1 MIPAHVEKQVPQA
14 AQNQEKSQ
22 TETTRTGSTRTG
34 AGRGRTYLQ
43 MKEATSTAVWTDS
56 SSSSSEGSGAM
67 SNTCHEPHLHF
78 RIKRVIF
85 TFLAWSFEPLL
96 RFDQQQNSRDLT
108 NSRGN
113 GWRSR
118 ILEEQARSEIKDQL
132 NKRDHILTAM
142 AQVASHG
149 KLLLQRLHQQ
159 REMDLLCDITIKVKD
174 AEFRAHRNI
183 LACFSKYFNSLATKG
198 QDVASLDPEKV
209 SRYALEKLLEFVY
222 TGQMNLSSTRH
233 GAVRRAAVFLGMPDA
248 IKNFPDDPES
258 TEPAEVS
265 QSESDKEADAPPPMS
280 PNEPASED
288 MPNSPL
294 SISISSVTG
303 NWTMDEEGA
312 EPEEGDEDLGRLM
325 DGDVEYTPGKKRARK
340 PKTFFGCED
349 DEPGDAGEESAAV
362 SGKGRGRGRGR
373 PPLVKSEEA
382 EDPDKELQ
390 DLWDTS
396 ADWSPSQD
404 DFDEVPAKKFKY
416 TGKRGRGRRGRGRGR
431 GRGRPARKFD
441 VLLEEDGEEF
451 GELGEDGREYGEQD
465 PSEANEQSLS
475 CTECSKVFK
484 DQSSLR
490 RHEKIHKG
498 LKPFACIFC
507 SKTFRQATQLKTHL
521 RIHTGEKPF
530 ACSSCD
536 KCFAQ
541 KCQLVAHRRMHHGE
555 EKPYTCER
563 CGFKFATS
571 SNYKIHIRL
580 HTGEKPYVCDICG
593 QAFAQ
598 SSTLT
603 YHKRRHTGEKPYQ
616 CDLCGM
622 SFSVSS
628 SLIAHAR
635 KHTGETPYKCAQPQ
649 CESKFV
655 TSSELKKHMR
665 RLHPDGNNGV
675 QCLLCGN
682 RFASVKNMIKHQEKA
697 HADEVR
703 QHKER
708 ARAVVM
714 LASSHPVAFVQSKL
728 SQDQKSLVFSEPPN
742 PEPAT
747 PGPKTEMDGME
758 TDAGTHI
765 AMVTA
770 DDTAATTT
778 AAHITMVADTTAAGL
793 TMDAATVTMDTSTA
807 AALLQN
813 FKAEPTH
820 PPVSGQEGAEQVSF
834 EASAEQ
840 TITSDTLHALVEQLR
855 PTSPPS
861 NLEQIVIIQT
871 VDNAEQAQTPRT
883 T

>member
-1 MIPAHVEKQVPQA
+1 
-14 AQNQEKSQ
+14 
-22 TETTRTGSTRTG
+22 
-34 AGRGRTYLQ
+34 
-43 MKEATSTAVWTDS
+43 
-56 SSSSSEGSGAM
+56 
-67 SNTCHEPHLHF
+67 
-78 RIKRVIF
+78 
-85 TFLAWSFEPLL
+85 
-96 RFDQQQNSRDLT
+96 
-108 NSRGN
+108 
-113 GWRSR
+113 
-118 ILEEQARSEIKDQL
+118 
-132 NKRDHILTAM
+132 M

-159 REMDLLCDITIKVKD
+159 REMDVLCDITIKVKD
-174 AEFRAHRNI
+174 TEFRAHRNI

-233 GAVRRAAVFLGMPDA
+233 SAVRRAAVFLGMPDA
-248 IKNFPDDPES
+248 IKNFPDISESSDPTES
-258 TEPAEVS
+258 S
-265 QSESDKEADAPPPMS
+265 QSDADKEPGAASPMS
-280 PNEPASED
+280 PHEHQSED
-288 MPNSPL
+288 IPNSPL
-294 SISISSVTG
+294 SLSISSVTG
-303 NWTMDEEGA
+303 NWAMDEEGA
-312 EPEEGDEDLGRLM
+312 EPEEGEEDLDKLI
-325 DGDVEYTPGKKRARK
+325 DDDVEYTPGKKRARK

-349 DEPGDAGEESAAV
+349 GETADLGEEATTTAV
-362 SGKGRGRGRGR
+362 RGRGRGRGRGR
-373 PPLVKSEEA
+373 PPTVKSEDAFVDEA
-382 EDPDKELQ
+382 DKDAQ
-390 DLWDTS
+390 DIWDTS

-404 DFDEVPAKKFKY
+404 DFDEAPPKRAKY
-416 TGKRGRGRRGRGRGR
+416 GGRRGRGRRGRGRGR
-431 GRGRPARKFD
+431 GKKRRFD
-441 VLLEEDGEEF
+441 VLLEEDGEEG
-451 GELGEDGREYGEQD
+451 GEIGEDGREYGEQD

-475 CTECSKVFK
+475 CTECNKVFK

-708 ARAVVM
+708 ARAVVL

-728 SQDQKSLVFSEPPN
+728 SQDQKSLVFTEPSN
-742 PEPAT
+742 PEPTT
-747 PGPKTEMDGME
+747 PGAKTDIAME
-758 TDAGTHI
+758 TEDNTTTHI
-765 AMVTA
+765 AMVT
-770 DDTAATTT
+770 DTAT
-778 AAHITMVADTTAAGL
+778 HTAAGIS
-793 TMDAATVTMDTSTA
+793 MDPGTTTVTMDTSTA
-807 AALLQN
+807 AALLQD

-820 PPVSGQEGAEQVSF
+820 APITSEEGGQEVSF
-834 EASAEQ
+834 EAGAEQ

-855 PTSPPS
+855 PTSPAS

-871 VDNAEQAQTPRT
+871 VDNAEQGQTPRST
-883 T
+883 

>member
-1 MIPAHVEKQVPQA
+1 
-14 AQNQEKSQ
+14 
-22 TETTRTGSTRTG
+22 
-34 AGRGRTYLQ
+34 
-43 MKEATSTAVWTDS
+43 
-56 SSSSSEGSGAM
+56 
-67 SNTCHEPHLHF
+67 
-78 RIKRVIF
+78 
-85 TFLAWSFEPLL
+85 
-96 RFDQQQNSRDLT
+96 
-108 NSRGN
+108 
-113 GWRSR
+113 
-118 ILEEQARSEIKDQL
+118 
-132 NKRDHILTAM
+132 M

-159 REMDLLCDITIKVKD
+159 REMDLLCDITIIVKD

-183 LACFSKYFNSLATKG
+183 LACFSKYFSTLATKG
-198 QDVASLDPEKV
+198 IDVASLDPEKV

-233 GAVRRAAVFLGMPDA
+233 SAVRRAAVFLGMQEA
-248 IKNFPDDPES
+248 IKNLPES
-258 TEPAEVS
+258 NEPPEPAETIEPS
-265 QSESDKEADAPPPMS
+265 QTETGK
-280 PNEPASED
+280 EPATTSPAKNDVPQEED
-288 MPNSPL
+288 SPSSPLAL
-294 SISISSVTG
+294 SISSATG
-303 NWTMDEEGA
+303 NWTMDDEEE
-312 EPEEGDEDLGRLM
+312 EPEEEEEEEEDVGM
-325 DGDVEYTPGKKRARK
+325 VVDNDVDYTPGKKRARK
-340 PKTFFGCED
+340 PKTFFGCEASESSD
-349 DEPGDAGEESAAV
+349 LADNTTTATTSAGR
-362 SGKGRGRGRGR
+362 GRGRGRGR
-373 PPLVKSEEA
+373 PPIVKTEETD
-382 EDPDKELQ
+382 DPEKEAQ
-390 DLWDTS
+390 DMWDTS
-396 ADWSPSQD
+396 ADWSPSH
-404 DFDEVPAKKFKY
+404 DEIDEPPVKKAKF
-416 TGKRGRGRRGRGRGR
+416 GGRRGRGRRGRGRGR
-431 GRGRPARKFD
+431 GRGRPAKKCD
-441 VLLEEDGEEF
+441 VLLEEDEDEM
-451 GELGEDGREYGEQD
+451 ELGEDGKEFGEQD
-465 PSEANEQSLS
+465 PSEANDQSLS
-475 CTECSKVFK
+475 CLACDKVFK

-530 ACSSCD
+530 ACTSCD

-635 KHTGETPYKCAQPQ
+635 KHTGETPYKCAQPH

-665 RLHPDGNNGV
+665 RHHPDGNNGV

-728 SQDQKSLVFSEPPN
+728 SQDQKSLVFSEPSN
-742 PEPAT
+742 PEPST
-747 PGPKTEMDGME
+747 PDAKTDLTME
-758 TDAGTHI
+758 ADPDSAHLAMVSEAASAHLTMVTDA
-765 AMVTA
+765 
-770 DDTAATTT
+770 AALDQGS
-778 AAHITMVADTTAAGL
+778 I
-793 TMDAATVTMDTSTA
+793 TMDTSTA
-807 AALLQN
+807 AALLED
-813 FKAEPTH
+813 FKAEPSH
-820 PPVSGQEGAEQVSF
+820 AASGEDAGTVSF
-834 EASAEQ
+834 ETGGEEQ
-840 TITSDTLHALVEQLR
+840 AITSDTLHALVEQLR
-855 PTSPPS
+855 PTTPAP

-871 VDNAEQAQTPRT
+871 VDEAAQAQSST
-883 T
+883 